1 MKGFIMKKLDL
12 NRPNILILAGCIG
25 LILCLVL
32 LFAIEFVLEAPD
44 ASTLYYR
51 QSRWTLGFF
60 ILIPLSIYAL
70 ARGITWRI
78 QEKRAGLRE

>member
-1 MKGFIMKKLDL
+1 MKKLDL
-12 NRPNILILAGCIG
+12 NRPNMLILAGCIG

-32 LFAIEFVLEAPD
+32 LFAIEFVLEATD

-78 QEKRAGLRE
+78 QAKRAGLRE